1 VFKHILAPTDGSAS
15 SELAIQSIMRFA
27 RDIGARVTGLHVIQP
42 FHVLGMRPEI
52 IEATP
57 EQYDVA
63 SEEGARTYLLS
74 VQQYANE
81 LGVDCE
87 TVIVRGDKAY
97 AAIVQASY
105 DRQCDLI
112 AMSSHG
118 RKGVRALLMGSET
131 HNVLTHAQIPVLVFR

>member
-1 VFKHILAPTDGSAS
+1 MFKHILAPTDGSAS

-42 FHVLGMRPEI
+42 FHVLSMRPEI

-57 EQYDVA
+57 EQYDVE
-63 SEEGARTYLLS
+63 SEERARTYLLS

-87 TVIVRGDKAY
+87 TVIVRGDKVY

>member
-1 VFKHILAPTDGSAS
+1 MFKHILAPTDGSAS

-27 RDIGARVTGLHVIQP
+27 RDIGARVTGLHVIEP
-42 FHVLGMRPEI
+42 FHVLSVRPELV
-52 IEATP
+52 EATP
-57 EQYDVA
+57 EQYEVE
-63 SEEGARTYLLS
+63 SEERARSYLLP

-87 TVIVRGDKAY
+87 TVIVRADKVY

-131 HNVLTHAQIPVLVFR
+131 HNVVTHAQIPVLVFR

>member
-1 VFKHILAPTDGSAS
+1 MFKHILAPTDGSAS

-42 FHVLGMRPEI
+42 FHVLSMRPEL

-57 EQYDVA
+57 EQYEVE
-63 SEEGARTYLLS
+63 SEERARTYLLS
-74 VQQYANE
+74 AQQYANE

-87 TVIVRGDKAY
+87 TVIVRGDKVY

-105 DRQCDLI
+105 DQQCDLI

-131 HNVLTHAQIPVLVFR
+131 QNVLTHAQIPVLVFR